1 MKSPADARPLR
12 VAAGCAAAAVVS
24 GALIWA
30 LLPHERDVTSAG
42 VLLLKLV
49 PFALAVEAIA
59 AAPTELLKAK
69 WLQLTT
75 MVGFF
80 LVYFLYFVPHIFYFG
95 VRENDAPDQMAG
107 LYYTVLTLS
116 PLIILSLVL
125 SYRLGGGGSATVRR
139 VAYGSLLLMLSGL
152 EDLAFLLSIAHT
164 IPDQWTW
171 ASHIAVFLGHTPSKW
186 EAFAFIAVHVALA
199 AFVFLSPAR
208 WWQRA
213 VPWTSPSASPSGL
226 VAER

>member
-1 MKSPADARPLR
+1 MNSPAEARPLH

-24 GALIWA
+24 GGLIWA

-49 PFALAVEAIA
+49 PFVLAVEAIA
-59 AAPTELLKAK
+59 AAPTEALKAR
-69 WLQLTT
+69 WLQLTA

-80 LVYFLYFVPHIFYFG
+80 LVYFLYFVPHIFYYG

-116 PLIILSLVL
+116 PLVILSLVL
-125 SYRLGGGGSATVRR
+125 SYRLGGGDSATVRR

-164 IPDQWTW
+164 IPDRWTW
-171 ASHIAVFLGHTPSKW
+171 ASHIAVFIGHAPSKW

-213 VPWTSPSASPSGL
+213 VPWSGPSAPVL
-226 VAER
+226 VADR